1 LSAEEP
7 AITTM
12 TELFRA
18 HWPMVLGYLTR
29 RTGDRVLAEELA
41 QETFVRASAAFLGR
55 RGGAPGAWL
64 LAIARNVLVDHHRRG
79 RRLMPLEES
88 LLPAQAF
95 PDTAVEVRDLLSRLP
110 PNTRRLL
117 TLAYLDGFTH
127 AEIATITGQSPAA
140 VRSAVWR
147 ARDAARA
154 MAGESTNDD

>member
-1 LSAEEP
+1 
-7 AITTM
+7 M

-41 QETFVRASAAFLGR
+41 QETFVRATAAFLGW
-55 RGGAPGAWL
+55 RGGPPAAWL

-79 RRLMPLEES
+79 QRLVPLEES
-88 LLPAQAF
+88 LLPSQTF

-127 AEIATITGQSPAA
+127 AEIGSITGQSPAA

-154 MAGESTNDD
+154 LAGEVSSDD